1 MKLQIHWSSS
11 DVNKIMDEKNETLNS
26 LESCEYKTEII
37 VCLSNATL
45 TWATLALHR
54 LIQIQIQIQ
63 VVYYSD
69 QPIRIQY
76 NH

>member
-11 DVNKIMDEKNETLNS
+11 DVNKIKKMS

-45 TWATLALHR
+45 AWATLALHR
-54 LIQIQIQIQ
+54 LKQIQIQIQ

-69 QPIRIQY
+69 QPIGIQY